1 MPNAGR
7 ETETELFDR
16 AGMQDMKIGASKK
29 DDPAKVAEAG
39 FEAMLNGEGD
49 VVTGWMNKL
58 QTAIA
63 NITPA
68 DMLAERHRRQAEPGS
83 RSQ

>member
-1 MPNAGR
+1 
-7 ETETELFDR
+7 
-16 AGMQDMKIGASKK
+16 
-29 DDPAKVAEAG
+29 
-39 FEAMLNGEGD
+39 MLNGEGD